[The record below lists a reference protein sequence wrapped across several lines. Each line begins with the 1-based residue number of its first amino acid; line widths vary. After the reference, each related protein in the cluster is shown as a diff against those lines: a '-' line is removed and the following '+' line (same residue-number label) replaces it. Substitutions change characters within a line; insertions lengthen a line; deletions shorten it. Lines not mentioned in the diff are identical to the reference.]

1 MLPSLGFWSTFSGMQ
16 LGQTYAGR
24 GHKLLYKPYM
34 ESLLSSL
41 TEAAPGL
48 KCQQLHADF
57 SSQKS
62 DKGRE
67 GAEVHN
73 WLFCSNRLR
82 RIRFT
87 YFDAGSAGQAFNS
100 LLYPDFRFDYP
111 LLGIDLLAFGKGKVL
126 CVVDFQPLSQEASY
140 LEKYTARLAPIRK
153 DFSIFCS
160 KMSTRIY
167 NENEFFSKQLIFY
180 RSDRGAEDP
189 LLQVPGGQFFDTYM
203 GYVTSYLDWL
213 HLLDPVEDLHFG
225 TYVRSQQASYDI
237 YSSSRDPAIKMFS
250 LYFGDKW
257 SEQFT
262 KEFLFPLA

>member
-1 MLPSLGFWSTFSGMQ
+1 MGMQ
-16 LGQTYAGR
+16 LGQTYTGR

-73 WLFCSNRLR
+73 WLFCSDRLR

-111 LLGIDLLAFGKGKVL
+111 LLGIDLLAFGKGK
-126 CVVDFQPLSQEASY
+126 
-140 LEKYTARLAPIRK
+140 
-153 DFSIFCS
+153 
-160 KMSTRIY
+160 
-167 NENEFFSKQLIFY
+167 LIFY
-180 RSDRGAEDP
+180 RSDRGAADP

-225 TYVRSQQASYDI
+225 TCVRSQQASYDI